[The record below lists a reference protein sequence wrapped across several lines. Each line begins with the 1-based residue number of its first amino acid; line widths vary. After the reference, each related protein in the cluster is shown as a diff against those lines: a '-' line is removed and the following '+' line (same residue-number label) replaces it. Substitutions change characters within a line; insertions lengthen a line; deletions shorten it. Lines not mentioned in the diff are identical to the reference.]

1 MRLRFVVV
9 EKLAKVH
16 GAFLALPVVSAIFI
30 SPHGDGR
37 RGIVFGGCCL
47 SVCLLAVLAENDYGC
62 HLETFSVVAGSRH

>member
-37 RGIVFGGCCL
+37 RGIVFGGVL
-47 SVCLLAVLAENDYGC
+47 VCWFVRP
-62 HLETFSVVAGSRH
+62 FVR